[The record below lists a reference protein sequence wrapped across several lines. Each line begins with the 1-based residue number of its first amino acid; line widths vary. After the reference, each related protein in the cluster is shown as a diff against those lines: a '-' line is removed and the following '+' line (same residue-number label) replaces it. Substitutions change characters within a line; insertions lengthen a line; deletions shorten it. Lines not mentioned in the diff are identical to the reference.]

1 MSKHYWPL
9 TCKEVKRILT
19 NLGFQ
24 PRPQQGTSHEH
35 WVKDVSGHRY
45 KVTVDCPKAPF
56 SQDLI
61 RSMASQ
67 AGVSKKA
74 FYKALDD

>member
-1 MSKHYWPL
+1 MSGWKPL

-19 NLGFQ
+19 NLGFIY
-24 PRPQQGTSHEH
+24 RNTEGSHEH
-35 WVKDVSGHRY
+35 WIPSDSSLPFR

-61 RSMASQ
+61 GFIHRQ
-67 AGVSKKA
+67 AGVSKKQ
-74 FYKALDD
+74 FYAAL